1 MAACRGGRRCRRDRS
16 QRRALTAAVT
26 MEIRL
31 EGTPLFLHAIDL
43 VIADRDQR
51 ADADRAEA
59 LEILNTLR
67 RELRSQARYT
77 EALDGPQP

>member
-1 MAACRGGRRCRRDRS
+1 
-16 QRRALTAAVT
+16 
-26 MEIRL
+26 METRL
-31 EGTPLFLHAIDL
+31 EGIPLFLHAIDL

-67 RELRSQARYT
+67 RKLQRQVRLT
-77 EALDGPQP
+77 EAIDGYQS